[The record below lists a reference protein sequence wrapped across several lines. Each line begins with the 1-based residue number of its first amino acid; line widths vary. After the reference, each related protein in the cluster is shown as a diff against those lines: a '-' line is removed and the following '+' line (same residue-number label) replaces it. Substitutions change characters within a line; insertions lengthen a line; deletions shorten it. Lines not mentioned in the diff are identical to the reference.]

1 MALDSF
7 LKLGDVKG
15 ESVVK
20 GFEDH
25 IQLLAWSWGMS
36 QSGTTHIGSGGGAG
50 KVNVQDLS
58 FTHYVDSASPNLI
71 KACCV
76 GTHYDTGKLTMRK
89 AGGAPLD
96 YVIISLT
103 DIIVTSVSSGGSG
116 GEDLLSENVTLN
128 FAQFKYEYQP
138 QDAKGGKKG
147 GTLTASYNIAKNTES

>member
-7 LKLGDVKG
+7 LKLGDLKG

-20 GFEDH
+20 GFEDQ

-36 QSGTTHIGSGGGAG
+36 QSGTTHTGSGGGAG

-58 FTHYVDSASPNLI
+58 FTHYVDSASPNLM
-71 KACCV
+71 KACCL
-76 GTHYDTGKLTMRK
+76 GTHYDTGVLTMRK

-96 YVIISLT
+96 YVKLTLT

-116 GEDLLSENVTLN
+116 GEDLLSENVSLN
-128 FAQFKYEYQP
+128 FAKFKYEYQP

-147 GTLTASYNIAKNTES
+147 GAITAAYSINTNTEG